1 MKSLSSLRTRIR
13 ALGALL
19 PRRRRLRLIIVP
31 VVFRPDLDGPL
42 LLDSMYV
49 QHLGAAEPP
58 IDESGVI
65 DLKGS
70 IFGKPLPLTA
80 EQRAAWRSKDEVAQF
95 PQTPKEVAIWRAIE
109 RESL

>member
-1 MKSLSSLRTRIR
+1 ME
-13 ALGALL
+13 
-19 PRRRRLRLIIVP
+19 
-31 VVFRPDLDGPL
+31 VVSRPDKGGPL
-42 LLDSMYV
+42 LLNSLYV
-49 QHLGAAEPP
+49 QDLGAAEPP
-58 IDESGVI
+58 SEETSSINT
-65 DLKGS
+65 KGS